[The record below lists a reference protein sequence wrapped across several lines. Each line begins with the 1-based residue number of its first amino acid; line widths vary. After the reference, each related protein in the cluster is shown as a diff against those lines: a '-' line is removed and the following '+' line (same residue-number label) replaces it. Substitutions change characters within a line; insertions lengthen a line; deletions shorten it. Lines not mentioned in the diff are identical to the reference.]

1 MKDRPGVPLVLCAP
15 HSPLDK
21 LIPLLLAVTY
31 NFSLR
36 GLSVKLVRRRVS
48 RLVWERDLCTWSYL
62 HPDDKVVLV
71 LLWDILEN

>member
-1 MKDRPGVPLVLCAP
+1 MLYAP
-15 HSPLDK
+15 HSSLDK
-21 LIPLLLAVTY
+21 LIPLLLAVMY

-71 LLWDILEN
+71 LRWDILEN